1 MASIFGKEPS
11 ERTIE
16 ERISYG
22 FVVIDK
28 PRGPTSHQVSAW
40 VKEILGISKAG
51 HVGTLDP
58 NVTGV
63 LPVGLEKATRL
74 ADFLHEQGKE
84 YVGLMLLHKQVDMDK
99 VEGIFKEFTGEIFQF
114 PPLRSAVARNLRKR
128 TVHSLQ
134 LLEIKNRYVLFRAD
148 VESGVY
154 IRTLCRDIGDALLV
168 GANMVELRR
177 TRSGPIDESYLSTL
191 QKLKDAYT
199 LYKEGDDKLLS
210 EMIIDPEQVTKDY
223 PRIVIKESAIDA
235 MAHGATVFRKG
246 IIEDLSEGNTVRIM
260 SPKGEL
266 LGMGVREGVNVKP
279 TVVLVDRNIY
289 PKGWKSS

>member
-1 MASIFGKEPS
+1 
-11 ERTIE
+11 
-16 ERISYG
+16 
-22 FVVIDK
+22 
-28 PRGPTSHQVSAW
+28 

-84 YVGLMLLHKQVDMDK
+84 YVSLMLLHKQVDRTKIED
-99 VEGIFKEFTGEIFQF
+99 VLKEFTGEIFQF

-128 TVHSLQ
+128 SIYSLK
-134 LLEIKNRYVLFRAD
+134 LMEVKDRHVLFKAD

-154 IRTLCRDIGDALLV
+154 IRTLCRDMGDALLV

-177 TRSGPIDESYLSTL
+177 TRSGPLNESYLSTL
-191 QKLKDAYT
+191 QKLKDAFT
-199 LYKEGDDKLLS
+199 LYREGDEKLLS
-210 EMIIDPEQVTKDY
+210 SMIIDPEQVTKDY
-223 PRIVIKESAIDA
+223 SRVVVKESAIDA
-235 MAHGATVFRKG
+235 MAHGATIFRKG
-246 IIEDLSEGNTVRIM
+246 ILEDMGEGKTVRIM

-266 LGMGVREGVNVKP
+266 LGMGTREAENIKP
-279 TVVLVDRNIY
+279 EVVLVDRDVY
-289 PKGWKSS
+289 PKGWKSSS

>member
-1 MASIFGKEPS
+1 M
-11 ERTIE
+11 
-16 ERISYG
+16 
-22 FVVIDK
+22 DK

-40 VKEILGISKAG
+40 VKEILGLSKAG

-84 YVGLMLLHKQVDMDK
+84 YISLMLLHKPVNRDK
-99 VEGIFKEFTGEIFQF
+99 ILDVLKEFTGEIFQF

-128 TVHSLQ
+128 SIYSLK
-134 LLEIKNRYVLFRAD
+134 LIEMKDRYVLFRAD

-168 GANMVELRR
+168 GANMAELRR
-177 TRSGPIDESYLSTL
+177 IRSGPIDESYLSTL
-191 QKLKDAYT
+191 QRLKDAYT
-199 LYKEGDDKLLS
+199 LYKEGDSKLLS

-223 PRIVIKESAIDA
+223 PKIVIKESAIDA

-246 IIEDLSEGNTVRIM
+246 IIEDSAEGNTVRIM

-266 LGMGVREGVNVKP
+266 LGMGIREGVNVKP
-279 TVVLVDRNIY
+279 TVVLIDRGVY

>member
-1 MASIFGKEPS
+1 
-11 ERTIE
+11 
-16 ERISYG
+16 
-22 FVVIDK
+22 
-28 PRGPTSHQVSAW
+28 
-40 VKEILGISKAG
+40 
-51 HVGTLDP
+51 
-58 NVTGV
+58 
-63 LPVGLEKATRL
+63 
-74 ADFLHEQGKE
+74 
-84 YVGLMLLHKQVDMDK
+84 MLLHKLVDREK
-99 VEGIFKEFTGEIFQF
+99 IEAIFKEFTGEIFQF

-134 LLEIKNRYVLFRAD
+134 LLEMKERHVLFRAD

-191 QKLKDAYT
+191 QKLKDAFT

-210 EMIIDPEQVTKDY
+210 QMIIDPEQVTKDY
-223 PRIVIKESAIDA
+223 PKIVIKESAIDA

-246 IIEDLSEGNTVRIM
+246 ILEDMAEGNTLRIM

-266 LGMGVREGVNVKP
+266 LGMGIRDGVNVKP
-279 TVVLVDRNIY
+279 TVVLIDRNVY
-289 PKGWKSS
+289 PKGWKSA